1 MNKFFAAA
9 LASVFSLGIL
19 ASSSSA
25 LAADGAIPQTIKFGF
40 CPGPY
45 REMVE
50 KFIAPQLEEKGYK
63 VEYHD
68 FTDYVTP
75 DSALESKDIDANL
88 MQHQTYLSTIVKDQ
102 GLHLTSVIN
111 VPTLGLGVF
120 SVKYKSLKDFPEG
133 ARIGIP
139 TDAVNLARALRI
151 ASENGLIKLGSND
164 EKSEIKASVNDITEN
179 PRKLEFV
186 PIEAAQISR
195 SLDSLDA
202 GFVPGNYAVAAKLDY
217 SKALAVEKVQENI
230 KNVVA
235 VREEDKDTL
244 GKLLRDIVT
253 SKKFKESLEADHYWD
268 SFTRPEWWNK

>member
-1 MNKFFAAA
+1 MNKFVSSA
-9 LASVFSLGIL
+9 LASVLSLGIL
-19 ASSSSA
+19 AFAPSA
-25 LAADGAIPQTIKFGF
+25 SAADGAIPETIRFGF

-50 KFIAPQLEEKGYK
+50 KFIAPQLEKKGYK

-88 MQHQTYLSTIVKDQ
+88 MQHQSYLTNIVKDQ
-102 GLHLTSVIN
+102 GLHITAVTN

-120 SVKYKSLKDFPEG
+120 SDKYKSLKDLPEG
-133 ARIGIP
+133 AKIGIP

-151 ASENGLIKLGSND
+151 AAENGLVKLGGND
-164 EKSEIKASVNDITEN
+164 EKSEIKASVADITEN
-179 PRKLEFV
+179 PKKLEFI

-244 GKLLRDIVT
+244 GALLKGIVE
-253 SKKFKESLEADHYWD
+253 SKEFKDALEADHYWD
-268 SFTRPEWWNK
+268 SFTRPAWWNK